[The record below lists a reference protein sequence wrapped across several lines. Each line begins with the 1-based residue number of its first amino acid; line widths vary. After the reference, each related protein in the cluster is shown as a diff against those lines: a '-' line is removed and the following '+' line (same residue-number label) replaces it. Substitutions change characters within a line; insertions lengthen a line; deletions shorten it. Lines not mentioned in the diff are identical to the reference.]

1 MRASPYATKQCRF
14 GDKRLWWFV
23 VLARGKVRFVV
34 MDDNWQQNGD
44 GIAAFIAKLP
54 DTLRTMLGRGATLPR
69 VICSDRGPG
78 FYQSSTGHIVGAYFN
93 AAKQHG
99 FRPYAGIDASGQP
112 ADIPDVLPHETAVA
126 WARTYFKKHPVAKGA
141 GVADMER
148 QFRAILEQCAQ
159 HINAEYDVGGLCK
172 AFPTRLRELIA
183 AEGERL
189 SH

>member
-1 MRASPYATKQCRF
+1 MQMACEGSHF
-14 GDKRLWWFV
+14 H
-23 VLARGKVRFVV
+23 
-34 MDDNWQQNGD
+34 
-44 GIAAFIAKLP
+44 
-54 DTLRTMLGRGATLPR
+54 
-69 VICSDRGPG
+69 CSDRVRRSPNE
-78 FYQSSTGHIVGAYFN
+78 SEISETAWEWSHIHFSDRFGRSP
-93 AAKQHG
+93 KEG
-99 FRPYAGIDASGQP
+99 T

>member
-1 MRASPYATKQCRF
+1 MQSVCEGLHFR
-14 GDKRLWWFV
+14 
-23 VLARGKVRFVV
+23 
-34 MDDNWQQNGD
+34 
-44 GIAAFIAKLP
+44 
-54 DTLRTMLGRGATLPR
+54 
-69 VICSDRGPG
+69 CSDRVRRSPKESGISESRERGRLTILRTESEGIRTSPNE
-78 FYQSSTGHIVGAYFN
+78 SEISETAWEWSHIHF
-93 AAKQHG
+93 
-99 FRPYAGIDASGQP
+99 S
-112 ADIPDVLPHETAVA
+112 DVLPHETAVA

-189 SH
+189 SN

>member
-1 MRASPYATKQCRF
+1 MHSLEYLMPARRAVCAE
-14 GDKRLWWFV
+14 
-23 VLARGKVRFVV
+23 AR
-34 MDDNWQQNGD
+34 
-44 GIAAFIAKLP
+44 AL
-54 DTLRTMLGRGATLPR
+54 
-69 VICSDRGPG
+69 CSLL
-78 FYQSSTGHIVGAYFN
+78 
-93 AAKQHG
+93 
-99 FRPYAGIDASGQP
+99 QP
-112 ADIPDVLPHETAVA
+112 
-126 WARTYFKKHPVAKGA
+126 F